1 MLIDERR
8 MSRGSRSREFP
19 TGGERGRGQ
28 TEMGIGDD
36 DQNRD
41 ERGPERKSGDRENGG
56 GGGGGDRLK
65 VVVYL
70 SPTNLIFIN

>member
-8 MSRGSRSREFP
+8 ELKAVGRGKTDDTRSREFP

-56 GGGGGDRLK
+56 ALGVFAGL
-65 VVVYL
+65 
-70 SPTNLIFIN
+70 